1 MESASCSKRGS
12 WEIDLDKCRDKV
24 TGEVSEWALDLV
36 RRGDCYTEVS
46 PSGTGL
52 KMFMMADLEAV
63 RSLPEFAGQKR
74 LRKQAPY
81 GTGRVEVYDK
91 SSNRFFTVTGH
102 RFGDVTTIED
112 RQEQF
117 NDVYKTVFAN
127 LGGTKHQEQP
137 EVEFAESS
145 NGADEPDWLKEMCA
159 EEDAREKAGW
169 LKKFKGNLRTLDV
182 VGLWR
187 AAGLVIEQKD
197 DETVRCPVSQPGEP
211 LRPRSVRRDG
221 PLQASRRI
229 PHLPLRANQ
238 VPGRSSSALERR
250 CCPSVLSLWTTFVN
264 HFILTAMMM
273 AICPRSSRII
283 ANCPI

>member
-1 MESASCSKRGS
+1 MWAYVWKDGRWTKLPFQPVMASQKYRAKTGWSLYAAKSNDPSTWSDYETVAAFHKQHPTLTDGIGVMLQ
-12 WEIDLDKCRDKV
+12 EGLLGDDLDKCRDKV

-117 NDVYKTVFAN
+117 NDVYRTVFAS
-127 LGGTKHQEQP
+127 LGRTKHEEAP
-137 EVEFAESS
+137 KPEFAESP
-145 NGADEPDWLKEMCA
+145 NGSDEPDWLKEMCA
-159 EEDAREKAGW
+159 EEDAREEAALAQEVQRQPADARCRGVVAGS
-169 LKKFKGNLRTLDV
+169 GSRH
-182 VGLWR
+182 
-187 AAGLVIEQKD
+187 
-197 DETVRCPVSQPGEP
+197 
-211 LRPRSVRRDG
+211 RPEG
-221 PLQASRRI
+221 
-229 PHLPLRANQ
+229 
-238 VPGRSSSALERR
+238 
-250 CCPSVLSLWTTFVN
+250 
-264 HFILTAMMM
+264 
-273 AICPRSSRII
+273 
-283 ANCPI
+283 